1 MTTLRTPDPPVAP
14 EAAAR
19 VRRRDRPGG
28 RRRRNQSEAFVF
40 LTPWLLGAVALTV
53 GPMVVSLYLSFT
65 DYDMFTAPHWVGFG
79 NLTHMFTD
87 DDRYLQSVKVTLI
100 YVLVSVP
107 LKLTVS
113 LLVAMLLNTRRGAN
127 GFYRAAFYAPSL
139 LGASVAAAL
148 VWRALFMGGGPV
160 NEVLAFFGWHT
171 PSWVDDPQF
180 SLASIVLL
188 GGVAVRRA
196 DGDLPGRPQADPG
209 GAARGGGGRRRGRV
223 PPVPAHHAADAV
235 AGDLLQPGD
244 GGHPRVPGLHPG
256 VRHRRRTRRPGRRGP
271 VLHALPVSRS
281 ASSDFRMGYASAMA
295 WVLLVVIAIVTAIVF
310 RTAKLWVFYDD
321 AEERR

>member
-14 EAAAR
+14 VAPAR
-19 VRRRDRPGG
+19 VRRRERPGG
-28 RRRRNQSEAFVF
+28 RRRKSQPEAFAF
-40 LTPWLLGAVALTV
+40 LAPWLLGAVALTV

-65 DYDMFTAPHWVGFG
+65 DYDLFTTPKWVGFG
-79 NLTHMFTD
+79 NFAHMFTG
-87 DDRYLQSVKVTLI
+87 DDRYLQSVEVTLI

-113 LLVAMLLNTRRGAN
+113 LLVAMLLNTRRGGT

-160 NEVLAFFGWHT
+160 NEVLAFLGWHT
-171 PSWVDDPQF
+171 PSWVDDPRF

-188 GGVAVRRA
+188 GVWQFGAPMVIFLAGLKQIPAELHEAAAIDGAGAFRRFRHIT
-196 DGDLPGRPQADPG
+196 LPVLSPVIFFNLVMEAIHAFQAFTP
-209 GAARGGGGRRRGRV
+209 AFVIGGGRGG
-223 PPVPAHHAADAV
+223 PADA
-235 AGDLLQPGD
+235 DLFYTLYLFEVGFQ
-244 GGHPRVPGLHPG
+244 
-256 VRHRRRTRRPGRRGP
+256 
-271 VLHALPVSRS
+271 
-281 ASSDFRMGYASAMA
+281 DFRMGYASAMA

-321 AEERR
+321 AEARK

>member
-1 MTTLRTPDPPVAP
+1 MTTVRTPDPPVAA

-19 VRRRDRPGG
+19 VRKRDRSAG
-28 RRRRNQSEAFVF
+28 RRRRTQPAAFAF

-65 DYDMFTAPHWVGFG
+65 DYDMFTSPNWVGFG
-79 NLTHMFTD
+79 NFTHMFTD

-148 VWRALFMGGGPV
+148 A
-160 NEVLAFFGWHT
+160 
-171 PSWVDDPQF
+171 
-180 SLASIVLL
+180 
-188 GGVAVRRA
+188 
-196 DGDLPGRPQADPG
+196 
-209 GAARGGGGRRRGRV
+209 
-223 PPVPAHHAADAV
+223 
-235 AGDLLQPGD
+235 
-244 GGHPRVPGLHPG
+244 
-256 VRHRRRTRRPGRRGP
+256 
-271 VLHALPVSRS
+271 
-281 ASSDFRMGYASAMA
+281 
-295 WVLLVVIAIVTAIVF
+295 
-310 RTAKLWVFYDD
+310 
-321 AEERR
+321 